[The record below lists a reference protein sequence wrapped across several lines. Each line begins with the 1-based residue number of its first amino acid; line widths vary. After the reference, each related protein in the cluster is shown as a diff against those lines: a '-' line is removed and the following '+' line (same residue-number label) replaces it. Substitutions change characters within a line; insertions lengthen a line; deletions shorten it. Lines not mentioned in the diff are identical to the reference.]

1 MDQIFVV
8 RDIDIVT
15 IIRVTVALILG
26 GVVGFERE
34 RGDRPAGLRTHM
46 LVAAGSACFSMASIY
61 GFDRLTNQADLARV
75 AASVVTGVGF
85 LGAGTILRD
94 GSTIRGLTSA
104 SSIWIVASIGML
116 SGLGMILLAVY
127 TTFLTWFVLA
137 VVKRF
142 KHTPKKNPP
151 RLVNQKGLLNPKQ
164 LSVEEHDPHED

>member
-1 MDQIFVV
+1 
-8 RDIDIVT
+8 
-15 IIRVTVALILG
+15 
-26 GVVGFERE
+26 
-34 RGDRPAGLRTHM
+34 M
-46 LVAAGSACFSMASIY
+46 LVAAGSACLSMASIY

>member
-1 MDQIFVV
+1 
-8 RDIDIVT
+8 
-15 IIRVTVALILG
+15 
-26 GVVGFERE
+26 
-34 RGDRPAGLRTHM
+34 M
-46 LVAAGSACFSMASIY
+46 LVAAGSAGFSMASIY
-61 GFDRLTNQADLARV
+61 GFDRLTKEADLARV

-116 SGLGMILLAVY
+116 SGLGMILLAIY

-142 KHTPKKNPP
+142 KHAPKKTPA
-151 RLVNQKGLLNPKQ
+151 RLLNQKGLLNPKQ
-164 LSVEEHDPHED
+164 LSVDEHDPHED